1 MSGRIEAIKDSTRVL
16 VVDDDEVTCRLLEEV
31 LSGEGY
37 SVERAQSGLDALDLH
52 KAAPFDAVISDIR
65 MGEGLM
71 TGLELLRS
79 LREATPDLVVVI
91 MTAFGSME
99 TAVEAIRDGA
109 FDYVPKPFKIEE
121 VKLEIG
127 RASCRER
134 V

>member
-1 MSGRIEAIKDSTRVL
+1 MSSPNTSESGRLRAITESPPRVL
-16 VVDDDEVTCRLLEEV
+16 VVDDDEVTCHLLEEV

-37 SVERAQSGLDALDLH
+37 VVERAQSGLDAIDIH
-52 KAAPFDAVISDIR
+52 RRAPFDAVISDIR
-65 MGEGLM
+65 MGEGRM

-79 LREATPDLVVVI
+79 LRSATPDLVVVI

-121 VKLEIG
+121 VKLAI
-127 RASCRER
+127 
-134 V
+134 